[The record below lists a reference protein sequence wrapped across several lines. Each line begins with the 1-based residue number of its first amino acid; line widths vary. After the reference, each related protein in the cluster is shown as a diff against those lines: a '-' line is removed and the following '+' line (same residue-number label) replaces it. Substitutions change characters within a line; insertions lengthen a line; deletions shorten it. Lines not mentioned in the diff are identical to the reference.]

1 MLPTLCTHT
10 ITQSSWRMLMSW
22 SFNTGDRY
30 HTQDTSY
37 YCGAA
42 CAMMIPS
49 EIEVPYSSL
58 DQDDLY
64 TSNNSHNAKSNW
76 YTDPYG
82 LCYTLNDRRP
92 ASFLPNFFIVHKRLA
107 EADGTRD
114 VAFTLYHYKVSP
126 AILVY

>member
-1 MLPTLCTHT
+1 MRPSLLVHAMKEVVMT
-10 ITQSSWRMLMSW
+10 W

-42 CAMMIPS
+42 CAMMVLA
-49 EIEVPYSSL
+49 EIGVPYASL
-58 DQDDLY
+58 DQIDLY
-64 TSNNSHNAKSNW
+64 NSNHNHNHNSGW

-92 ASFLPNFFIVHKRLA
+92 AAFLPNYFVVYKRLTEA
-107 EADGTRD
+107 EVTRD
-114 VAFTLYHYKVSP
+114 AVFTLFHYKVSP
-126 AILVY
+126 AILV